1 MTKIDAIGV
10 QNGATVANGN
20 VAQRLLAA
28 NMDPA
33 ALRTG
38 ATLRKDE
45 WINVDQT
52 VVTVARERLNGVA
65 DLMNAGLR
73 YNVNNALGTLVI
85 QHELASEMTAAEVTM
100 DGVTRSRNDRVT
112 YSLVST
118 PLPII
123 HHDFQISARALA
135 ASRNTGQ
142 SLDTTQAAE
151 ASRQV
156 SETLEG
162 MLFNGLSSGD
172 TLGFGSS
179 SAQLFGYTN
188 RTNRNTVT
196 LATNWDASASTGATI
211 LADVL
216 SLIEAAQTD
225 RRYGP
230 YMLYVPT
237 AYWVPLMDDF
247 KANSDKTIFQRLKEL
262 PGIIDVKPVDKLT
275 ANNVVLVEFT
285 RSSVDMVVGMEP
297 TAISWEVQGGMMLM
311 FKVMAIMVPRIKLD
325 SNNSSGVVHL
335 S

>member
-1 MTKIDAIGV
+1 MALEVIRIENNQAVGSGT
-10 QNGATVANGN
+10 

-28 NMDPA
+28 NMDPM
-33 ALRTG
+33 ALRDN

-45 WINVDQT
+45 WEQLDT
-52 VVTVARERLNGVA
+52 AVVEVARERLVA
-65 DLMNAGLR
+65 VQDLITAGL
-73 YNVNNALGTLVI
+73 VFPVDNALGTLVV

-112 YSLVST
+112 FSLVST

-123 HHDFQISARALA
+123 HHDFQITARHLA
-135 ASRNTGQ
+135 ASRRMGQ
-142 SLDTTQAAE
+142 SMDVTQAGE

-156 SETLEG
+156 SETMESL
-162 MLFNGLSSGD
+162 LFNGLTSGD

-179 SAQLFGYTN
+179 QAQLFGYTN

-196 LATNWDASASTGATI
+196 LATDWDASAATGETI
-211 LADVL
+211 LDDVL
-216 SLIEAAQTD
+216 SMITAAQAD

-230 YMLYVPT
+230 YMVYVPT
-237 AYWVPLMDDF
+237 EYWVPLMDDF
-247 KANSDKTIFQRLKEL
+247 KSNSDKTIFQRLSEL
-262 PGIIDVKPVDKLT
+262 PGIIAVKVADKLS
-275 ANNVVLVEFT
+275 ANNVLLVEFT
-285 RSSVDMVVGMEP
+285 RANVDLVVGMQP
-297 TAISWEVQGGMMLM
+297 TTISWETQGGMVMF